1 MSAASAAIAE
11 VEDTENLFRQNA
23 SQLIARL
30 IGEFPLI
37 NVVSPTYLERYGAPK
52 SPSDLSTHHAV
63 NYASPTSG
71 RIEDWEWTED
81 GKVRSLP
88 MCGRVTVNSAEA
100 YVTCCLVGLGLIQV
114 PAYDVRRHLDAGE
127 LVEMMAE
134 HQAQPMLVTL
144 LYPPIGSTFRSACT
158 CSPNGLRD
166 CYNSSDLPR
175 ALRTLPTGSSL
186 RNQRLACHFE
196 SDVESSQKA
205 GIIPTRWSPAAWTSH
220 RRRRG

>member
-1 MSAASAAIAE
+1 MRRRRAAGSRIGNGPK
-11 VEDTENLFRQNA
+11 T
-23 SQLIARL
+23 AR
-30 IGEFPLI
+30 
-37 NVVSPTYLERYGAPK
+37 
-52 SPSDLSTHHAV
+52 STTC
-63 NYASPTSG
+63 PCG
-71 RIEDWEWTED
+71 RI
-81 GKVRSLP
+81 
-88 MCGRVTVNSAEA
+88 MVNSAEA

-114 PAYDVRRHLDAGE
+114 PAHDVRRHIDAGE
-127 LVEMMAE
+127 LVEVMAE

>member
-1 MSAASAAIAE
+1 M
-11 VEDTENLFRQNA
+11 
-23 SQLIARL
+23 
-30 IGEFPLI
+30 
-37 NVVSPTYLERYGAPK
+37 
-52 SPSDLSTHHAV
+52 

-144 LYPPIGSTFRSACT
+144 LSPP
-158 CSPNGLRD
+158 
-166 CYNSSDLPR
+166 
-175 ALRTLPTGSSL
+175 
-186 RNQRLACHFE
+186 
-196 SDVESSQKA
+196 
-205 GIIPTRWSPAAWTSH
+205 
-220 RRRRG
+220 

>member
-81 GKVRSLP
+81 GAVHNLPMRPHHGQQRRSL
-88 MCGRVTVNSAEA
+88 C
-100 YVTCCLVGLGLIQV
+100 
-114 PAYDVRRHLDAGE
+114 HL
-127 LVEMMAE
+127 
-134 HQAQPMLVTL
+134 
-144 LYPPIGSTFRSACT
+144 
-158 CSPNGLRD
+158 
-166 CYNSSDLPR
+166 LPR
-175 ALRTLPTGSSL
+175 RLGTDSGSRS
-186 RNQRLACHFE
+186 
-196 SDVESSQKA
+196 
-205 GIIPTRWSPAAWTSH
+205 
-220 RRRRG
+220 